1 MKSVLGKRMLNLL
14 AIALCPVA
22 IGFVHW
28 KYFFP
33 RSAHSDFRF
42 QLVGECLELL
52 VLGGIFVLAY
62 FGFANERRQGEAIPL
77 SNGKKALGGVA
88 IGITS
93 IVLAWREFFPND
105 QFKLSAGIDALTFSL
120 FMGLFMY
127 IYWIQFSRESGKA
140 FQGRRK
146 VSRVSHLD
154 G

>member
-1 MKSVLGKRMLNLL
+1 MKSKTGKRVLNLL
-14 AIALCPVA
+14 AIALCPVS

-52 VLGGIFVLAY
+52 ALGGIFVLAY

-77 SNGKKALGGVA
+77 SNGKKALGGVV

-105 QFKLSAGIDALTFSL
+105 QFKLAAGIDALMFSL

-127 IYWIQFSRESGKA
+127 IFGFNFRWN
-140 FQGRRK
+140 QGRPSK
-146 VSRVSHLD
+146 EEEKSVV
-154 G
+154 